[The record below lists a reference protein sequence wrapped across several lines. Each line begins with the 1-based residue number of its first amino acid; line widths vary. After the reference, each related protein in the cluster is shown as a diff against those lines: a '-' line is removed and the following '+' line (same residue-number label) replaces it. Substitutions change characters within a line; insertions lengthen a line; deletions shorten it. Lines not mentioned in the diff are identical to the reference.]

1 MRKLILL
8 TTLFISV
15 LVPATAYPTIYAEQ
29 YYRLYHQ
36 QLYMYP
42 EDINENIWYLL
53 QARGSDFAN
62 PLNALA
68 EISDELDWERYRYL
82 FYMHVNLE
90 LVKLYRILAS
100 KYDKRKAFFYNEPWK
115 ETILKSLDVAEVN
128 YETAYHYW
136 EEALYWSEKAWD
148 LQYIDLKD
156 IHYWQDQNYL
166 IETGDLDY
174 YDIIDMDLERLQN
187 VREDFEAMDE
197 NTY

>member
-1 MRKLILL
+1 VRKLILL
-8 TTLFISV
+8 TALFISV
-15 LVPATAYPTIYAEQ
+15 LVPATAHNTIYAEQ
-29 YYRLYHQ
+29 YYKLYHW

-42 EDINENIWYLL
+42 EDINENISYLL
-53 QARGSDFAN
+53 SARGSDFAN

-68 EISDELDWERYRYL
+68 EISDKIEWERYRYL

-90 LVKLYRILAS
+90 LVKMYRLLAS

-115 ETILKSLDVAEVN
+115 ETTLKSLEVAEGH

-136 EEALYWSEKAWD
+136 EEALDWSEKAWN

-156 IHYWQDQNYL
+156 IHYWQDQNYR